1 MDYREHLAKHLPSDL
16 LQGYVEALS
25 LPSVHALI
33 LNTEKISDGTFL
45 RLFPN
50 ALPHPYIPHCYT
62 YDEKEYALGKSL
74 YHALGAYYIMDPS
87 AMMVPYMLHPL
98 PGERILD
105 LCGAPGGKSV
115 FASMAMGNKG
125 VLLCN
130 DLSYSRALEASSN
143 VERMGRG
150 NIAVTSGDFAVAK
163 DAYQG
168 YFDAILLDVPCSGS
182 AMFRKEP
189 KMALDWSEGKVL
201 SLAPKQR
208 ELLEIASTML
218 APGGRIAYS
227 TCSFSYE
234 EDEGVL
240 CAFLKDHSEFE
251 AVSLPGDPSFYHHP
265 DLPQGIRLFPHR
277 FLGEGQFLCLLRHKG
292 EKRERNEEKVHP
304 LPKGYP
310 EELVGFDY
318 HKINDLDY
326 ALSMPLRIN
335 NLSLLRYGV
344 KLSQKEQVCPLDH
357 ALASFLPASLSI
369 PLDEPQAKA
378 YLRGETFPVKEKDGL
393 AIVSYQGMNMGY
405 VKIVQGTAKN
415 HYPKGLR
422 RAY

>member
-1 MDYREHLAKHLPSDL
+1 MDYHEHLAKHLPADL
-16 LQGYVEALS
+16 LQGYFDVLS
-25 LPSVHALI
+25 LSSIHALI
-33 LNTEKISDGTFL
+33 LNTEKMSDEAFL

-50 ALPHPYIPHCYT
+50 AHPHPYIPHCYT

-87 AMMVPYMLHPL
+87 AMMVPYMLQPL

-115 FASMAMGNKG
+115 FASMMMGNKG

-150 NIAVTSGDFAVAK
+150 NIAVTSGDFALAK

-218 APGGRIAYS
+218 ASGGRIAYS

-240 CAFLKDHSEFE
+240 SAFLKDHPEFE
-251 AVSLPGDPSFYHHP
+251 AVSLRDDPSFYHHP

-292 EKRERNEEKVHP
+292 EKEARHEEKVHP

-310 EELVGFDY
+310 EELSAFDY
-318 HKINDLDY
+318 RKVNDLDY
-326 ALSMPLRIN
+326 ALSMPLRIQ

-357 ALASFLPASLSI
+357 ALASFLPDTLSI

-378 YLRGETFPVKEKDGL
+378 YLRGETFPIKEKDGL

-405 VKIVQGTAKN
+405 VKIVKGRAKN

-422 RAY
+422 RIY